1 MLNLARIQAITLD
14 LDDTLWP
21 VWPTIHRAEEALQLW
36 LRQHAPG
43 TALAFA
49 TPAQRHA
56 VRTAVVEQ
64 NPERAHDLSWLRRES
79 IRHALRQVGEDTALA
94 EPAFEVFFAARQQVD
109 LFADAL
115 PALQALSRRFPVV
128 ALSNGNADVHRVG
141 LGAYFRAS
149 VSARDAGVA
158 KPHRAIFA
166 AGAAAV
172 DVAPEAVL
180 HVGDDAHLDVVG
192 ALDAGMQTA
201 WVNREG
207 KAWEHPGHRPHSEV
221 TDLAALC
228 RLLGL

>member
-36 LRQHAPG
+36 LREHAPA
-43 TALAFA
+43 TAAVFA

-56 VRTAVVEQ
+56 VRTVVVEEHPQ
-64 NPERAHDLSWLRRES
+64 RSHDLSWLRRES
-79 IRHALRQVGEDTALA
+79 IRHALRQAGEDTALA

-109 LFADAL
+109 LYTDAL
-115 PALQALSRRFPVV
+115 PALQNLSRRFPVV
-128 ALSNGNADVHRVG
+128 ALSNGNANVHRVG
-141 LGAYFRAS
+141 LGAYFHAS

-158 KPHRAIFA
+158 KPHPAIFA
-166 AGAAAV
+166 AGAAAANA
-172 DVAPEAVL
+172 APEAVL

-192 ALDAGMQTA
+192 ALEAGMQTV

-207 KAWEHPGHRPHSEV
+207 QAWDHPGHLPHAEV
-221 TDLAALC
+221 ADLAALC
-228 RLLGL
+228 RLLGV

>member
-21 VWPTIHRAEEALQLW
+21 VWPTIHRAEDALQAW
-36 LRQHAPG
+36 LRQHAPA
-43 TALAFA
+43 TAAAFA

-56 VRTAVVEQ
+56 VRAMVVEQ
-64 NPERAHDLSWLRRES
+64 NADRVHDLSWLRRES
-79 IRHALRQVGEDTALA
+79 IRHALLQAGEDTALA
-94 EPAFEVFFAARQQVD
+94 EPAFEVFFSARQQVD
-109 LFADAL
+109 LFTDAL

-141 LGAYFRAS
+141 LGAYFHAS

-158 KPHRAIFA
+158 KPHPAIFA

-172 DVAPEAVL
+172 AVAPHAVL

-192 ALDAGMQTA
+192 ALDVGMQTV

-207 KAWEHPGHRPHSEV
+207 KVWEHPDHQPHSEV
-221 TDLAALC
+221 PDLAALC
-228 RLLGL
+228 RLLAL